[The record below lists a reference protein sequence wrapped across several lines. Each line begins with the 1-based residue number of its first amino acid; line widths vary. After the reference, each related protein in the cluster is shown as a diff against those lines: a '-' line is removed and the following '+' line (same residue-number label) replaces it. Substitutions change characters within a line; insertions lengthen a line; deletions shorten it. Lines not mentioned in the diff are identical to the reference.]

1 LRVLSRLTRPAALF
15 SASMCALAV
24 LTACGDDSSEGE
36 TAAGFDAVSI
46 SGPVGELPEIDWK
59 ANLES
64 GDTETQV
71 VEEGDG
77 AVVEEGDKVLVNLAV
92 SNDVSKDVT
101 FDTYGDQGALMLEV
115 GVDTEPQQVVEL
127 MTELI
132 SREIEPGT
140 TTLGT
145 RIAAVVDV
153 EEEWEPNVGL
163 ALTPLGVGNEDG
175 MVVVAD
181 LEAVPLDGPQG
192 KTAAAPN
199 WAPRIVMTK
208 GEPSA
213 LDSSG
218 LPEPDPKAK
227 KIAKAVLIEGTGP
240 VVEKGDLMIANY
252 IGQIYAGDKPFDT
265 SYGKKAP
272 GTFTIGVGG
281 VVKGWDDGLVGAK
294 VGSRV
299 LLRIPPGLGYGK
311 EGQGEDIPPNS
322 TLYFIVDIL
331 AAA

>member
-1 LRVLSRLTRPAALF
+1 MLSRLTRPAALV

-24 LTACGDDSSEGE
+24 LTACGDDASEGK

-46 SGPVGELPEIDWK
+46 SGAVGEVPEIDWQ
-59 ANLES
+59 ANLKS
-64 GDTETQV
+64 GETETQV

-77 AVVEEGDKVLVNLAV
+77 AVVEDGDQVLVNLAV
-92 SNDVSKDVT
+92 SNDVSEDVT
-101 FDTYGDQGALMLEV
+101 FDTYGDQAALMLEI
-115 GVDTEPQQVVEL
+115 GAETEAQQVVDL
-127 MTELI
+127 VTELI

-153 EEEWEPNVGL
+153 EEEWEPNVAL

-181 LEAVPLDGPQG
+181 LEAVPLDGPEG
-192 KTAAAPN
+192 KTNAAPR
-199 WAPRIVMTK
+199 WAPEIAVTK

-227 KIAKAVLIEGTGP
+227 EIAKAVLIEGTGP
-240 VVEKGDLMIANY
+240 VVEKGDLMVANY
-252 IGQIYAGDKPFDT
+252 IGQTYGGKKPFDNSFT
-265 SYGKKAP
+265 RKEPSP
-272 GTFTIGVGG
+272 FTIGVGG
-281 VVKGWDDGLVGAK
+281 VVKGWDDGLVGAT

-299 LLRIPPGLGYGK
+299 LLEIPPALGYGK
-311 EGQGEDIPPNS
+311 EGKGEDIPANS